1 MFTLHDLVA
10 VTGNRANSSVPKLAM
25 RGIQI
30 DSRLDVRNK
39 LFVAIRSPNRNGDEY
54 ARDAYESG
62 ASAVLVH
69 QTIEGIPPERQI
81 IVPDTLK
88 TLTSLGKRLRK
99 AAPVKHVIGV
109 TGSNGKTTAKDA
121 LAAALSSVGPVK
133 KSPYSFN
140 NELGVPI
147 TLSEIEK
154 STRFAVLELGAQTQ
168 GEIRSHCHVAIPT
181 DGLITN
187 IGRAHLGLF
196 GSPEQLLN
204 AKSELAEFL
213 NACGTIA
220 LNADDPKMHLIAKK
234 TKARVIWYGSEGPN
248 ISVSNTCV
256 TAPNLSGSRIQLR
269 TQAGVFELDVPA
281 VGSHIGLAFAG
292 AMALGTGIGID
303 PSDLAEG
310 LQSFKPATRR
320 MQIKQ
325 FGTSLILDDSYN
337 SNKDSALYAL
347 SQIKAARLVNRRI
360 AVLGDMLELGQ
371 YSEDDHYAVGAQAT
385 FLDKL
390 YTVGHFSKTIGR
402 AASIA
407 GLSKC
412 THSHFEYEYT
422 NLEKTTQAIDLVAEE
437 IINDSQDND
446 LILIKGS
453 NALQLDMLVDK
464 LTLAQ

>member
-1 MFTLHDLVA
+1 MFTLDDLLA
-10 VTGNRANSSVPKLAM
+10 VTGTRPKSSVPKLTM

-30 DSRLDVRNK
+30 DSRLDVRDK
-39 LFVAIRSPNRNGDEY
+39 LFVAIRSSKGNGDEY

-69 QTIEGIPPERQI
+69 QSIEGIPPNRQI

-88 TLTSLGKRLRK
+88 TLTSLGERLRK
-99 AAPVKHVIGV
+99 TAPVEHVIGI

-147 TLSEIEK
+147 TLSEIEE
-154 STRFAVLELGAQTQ
+154 STKFAVLEFGAQTE

-181 DGLITN
+181 DGIITN
-187 IGRAHLGLF
+187 IGRAHLGHF

-213 NACGTIA
+213 STNGTIA
-220 LNADDPKMHLIAKK
+220 LNADDPNMDLIAKR
-234 TKARVIWYGSEGPN
+234 TKARVTWYGSEGPN
-248 ISVSNTCV
+248 IDVGNTCI
-256 TAPNLSGSRIQLR
+256 TAPDLSGSKIQLR
-269 TQAGVFELDVPA
+269 TQADFFELDIPA
-281 VGSHIGLAFAG
+281 IGSHIGLAFAG
-292 AMALGTGIGID
+292 AMALGTGIGIN
-303 PSDLAEG
+303 PTDLASG

-320 MQIKQ
+320 MQVKQ

-337 SNKDSALYAL
+337 SNKNSALYAL
-347 SQIKAARLVNRRI
+347 SQIKEAQLVNRRI

-371 YSEDDHYAVGAQAT
+371 YSEDDHYAVGEQAA

-390 YTVGHFSKTIGR
+390 YTMGNFSKTIGN
-402 AASIA
+402 AASNA
-407 GLSKC
+407 GMSK
-412 THSHFEYEYT
+412 SAYAHFEYEHT
-422 NLEKTTQAIDLVAEE
+422 NLEETTHAIGLIAEA
-437 IINDSQDND
+437 IINDAQDND

-464 LTLAQ
+464 FTSYR